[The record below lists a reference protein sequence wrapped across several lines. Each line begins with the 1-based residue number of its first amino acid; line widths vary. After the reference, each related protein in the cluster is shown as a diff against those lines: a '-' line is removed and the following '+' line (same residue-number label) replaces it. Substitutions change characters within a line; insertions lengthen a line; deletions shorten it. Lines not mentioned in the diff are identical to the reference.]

1 MKVLAH
7 DKLSGFTLLEVL
19 VAIGIFSVVA
29 IVSYTTLDSYL
40 DQRERLTVH
49 YAKFER
55 LQRLFL
61 LLERDI
67 QFIAGR
73 AVRDGGDLKPAIDS
87 AQGNV
92 LIGMTVAQ
100 PDVQSAAG
108 VSLKRVEWQ
117 LEGNELI
124 RSQWSVLDHNGK
136 IKPAQLLVSDAIQ
149 EVELNYLFYT
159 PNQGLDS
166 KNKLEP
172 DEIPGGVELNITLIS
187 GGSYRRVFAIAQGG

>member
-1 MKVLAH
+1 MKVLVH

-67 QFIAGR
+67 QFIVGR
-73 AVRDGGDLKPAIDS
+73 TVRDGGDIKPAIDS
-87 AQGNV
+87 AQGDM

-108 VSLKRVEWQ
+108 VSLKRVEWR

-124 RSQWSVLDHNGK
+124 RYQWSTLDHNGN
-136 IKPAQLLVSDAIQ
+136 IKPAQLLVSDEIQ
-149 EVELNYLFYT
+149 NVELDYLFYT

-166 KNKLEP
+166 KDKLEP
-172 DEIPGGVELNITLIS
+172 DEFPGGVELNITLIS
-187 GGSYRRVFAIAQGG
+187 GGLYRRVFAIAQGG

>member
-73 AVRDGGDLKPAIDS
+73 TVRDGGDLKPAIDS

-108 VSLKRVEWQ
+108 VSLKRVEWR

-172 DEIPGGVELNITLIS
+172 DEIPGGVELNITLIY